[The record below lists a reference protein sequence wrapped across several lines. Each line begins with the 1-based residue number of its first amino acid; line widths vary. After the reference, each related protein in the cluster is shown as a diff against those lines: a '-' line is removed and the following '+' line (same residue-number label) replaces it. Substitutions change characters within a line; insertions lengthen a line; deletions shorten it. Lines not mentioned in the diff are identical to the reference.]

1 MFFTCSIPSLRLYS
15 KIPCLFYGP
24 GAIYQSLLKTCPN
37 IIISGIFWWNHH
49 TSDNGILVSNWYEEI
64 FHFCKIYIFQ
74 WFVKVFHSVLP
85 QWDPARRAFD
95 IIGKF
100 GGFSYGDSGVKRG
113 WSMNFITKKNRPN
126 KKLCRPILSV
136 TYPSGFNLEERYV

>member
-1 MFFTCSIPSLRLYS
+1 MFFTCSISSLRLFVRIPLPLPRARSSSS
-15 KIPCLFYGP
+15 KPPANMSGYFY
-24 GAIYQSLLKTCPN
+24 TR
-37 IIISGIFWWNHH
+37 IFWWNHH
-49 TSDNGILVSNWYEEI
+49 TPDNGILVSNWYEEI
-64 FHFCKIYIFQ
+64 FRFCKIDIFQ
-74 WFVKVFHSVLP
+74 RYVKVFHSVLP